1 MRVRLQWL
9 LPIAHALIDCILVVS
24 LIRYT
29 DHMFGRKAASV
40 LRLATVQPVLLQ
52 EDGSVEWFPMYDARP
67 GPFLVLSSGNLPAG
81 LLSDVLRPGAGVV
94 TRRQRWDP
102 FWFFLNEAFSFACWG
117 LIGRWVD
124 AGRVRL
130 GGILVG
136 YVVARLLIALTG
148 AYDIGWRVQ
157 VLFWMAFALWL
168 LGLGVSRLARV
179 GLRLAHS
186 KTAHVDQSRP

>member
-24 LIRYT
+24 LIQYA

-40 LRLATVQPVLLQ
+40 PRLATVQPALLQ
-52 EDGSVEWFPMYDARP
+52 EDSSVRLIPTWDTTP

-81 LLSDVLRPGAGVV
+81 LLSDVLRPGAGLY
-94 TRRQRWDP
+94 TPEQRWDP
-102 FWFFLNEAFSFACWG
+102 FWVFLNEVFSFACWG

-124 AGRVRL
+124 AGRVPL
-130 GGILVG
+130 GRILVG

-148 AYDIGWRVQ
+148 TYDIGWRVQ
-157 VLFWMAFALWL
+157 VLFWVGFALWS
-168 LGLGVSRLARV
+168 LGLGLSRLARV
-179 GLRLAHS
+179 GLRLARS
-186 KTAHVDQSRP
+186 KTPNVDQSRP